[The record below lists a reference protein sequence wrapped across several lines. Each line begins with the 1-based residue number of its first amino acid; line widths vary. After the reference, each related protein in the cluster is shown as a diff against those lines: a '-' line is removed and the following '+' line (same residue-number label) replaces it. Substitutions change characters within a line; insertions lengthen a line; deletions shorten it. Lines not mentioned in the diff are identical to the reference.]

1 MQFSCILSLSD
12 WAMKSKE
19 EKKKSESESITFRIP
34 AKLLNELRQ
43 ESEKKQVSLNTLTN
57 QIFTD
62 HIVWHTYAKQTGLSY
77 VPKPLISRTVNEL
90 TEEQLSTIAEEAVK
104 DKLKD
109 LALLIR
115 DEFTASSFLSMTE
128 DWARIS
134 DFSYKHEISDGG
146 RIHRFMIQHD
156 LGKNYGFLLK
166 EMYRFAL
173 EDLLNKKTEFE
184 MTDNTLVVTVE
195 INTSTIE

>member
-1 MQFSCILSLSD
+1 
-12 WAMKSKE
+12 MKSKE

-62 HIVWHTYAKQTGLSY
+62 HIIWYTYAKQTGLFY
-77 VPKPLISRTVNEL
+77 VPKPLISRAVNEL
-90 TEEQLSTIAEEAVK
+90 TEKQLSSIAEEAVK
-104 DKLKD
+104 NKLKD

-115 DEFTASSFLSMTE
+115 DEFTASSFLDMTE

-134 DFSYKHEISDGG
+134 DFSYKHEISEGG
-146 RIHRFMIQHD
+146 RINRFMIQHD
-156 LGKNYGFLLK
+156 SGKNYAFLLK

-173 EDLLNKKTEFE
+173 EDLLHKKTEFE

-195 INTSTIE
+195 NNTSTIE

>member
-1 MQFSCILSLSD
+1 MSYSD
-12 WAMKSKE
+12 LIMKSKE
-19 EKKKSESESITFRIP
+19 EKKKSESESITFRVP
-34 AKLLNELRQ
+34 AKILNELRQ

-62 HIVWHTYAKQTGLSY
+62 HMVWHAYAKETGLFY
-77 VPKPLISRTVNEL
+77 VPKPLIARAVNEL
-90 TEEQLSTIAEEAVK
+90 TEEQLSNIAEETAK
-104 DKLKD
+104 NRIKD

-115 DEFTASSFLSMTE
+115 DEFTASSFLDMTE

-134 DFSYKHEISDGG
+134 DFSYKREISEDG
-146 RIHRFMIQHD
+146 RINRFMIQHD

-173 EDLLNKKTEFE
+173 EDLLHKKTEFE
-184 MTDNTLVVTVE
+184 MTDNTLVINVE
-195 INTSTIE
+195 SIASTNE

>member
-1 MQFSCILSLSD
+1 
-12 WAMKSKE
+12 MKSKE
-19 EKKKSESESITFRIP
+19 EKKKSDSESITFRVP
-34 AKLLNELRQ
+34 AKILNELRQ

-62 HIVWHTYAKQTGLSY
+62 HIVWHSYAKQTGLFY
-77 VPKPLISRTVNEL
+77 VPRPLISRAVNEL
-90 TEEQLSTIAEEAVK
+90 TEEQLSSIAEETAK
-104 DKLKD
+104 NKLKD

-115 DEFTASSFLSMTE
+115 DEFTASSFLDMTE

-134 DFSYKHEISDGG
+134 AFSYKRESSEDG
-146 RIHRFMIQHD
+146 RINRFMIQHD

-173 EDLLNKKTEFE
+173 EDLLHKKTEFE
-184 MTDNTLVVTVE
+184 MTDNTLVVNVE
-195 INTSTIE
+195 SITSTIE